1 MRFLMFAQLVDLFK
15 LRIGM
20 MMSITALAGYAVTPG
35 KDLSLAEL
43 FVLALLV
50 VAASASAG
58 AFNQY
63 AERDLD
69 SVMKRTQNR
78 PFVTGAFEHRTMW
91 LFIIAAILF
100 TSVALAWTL
109 FNPAVAVH
117 LFLGAFF
124 YGVVYTLWLKR
135 RSATNIVIGGAAGS
149 FAVMA
154 GAAAADPTLN
164 SSSIILAIVL
174 FLWTPPH
181 FWSLAIALHKDYK
194 EANVPMLPVVIG
206 DEKAAKIILANTILL
221 VAVSIMPY
229 FYEMGI
235 VYLICAATG
244 GAYFI
249 YKSILLVLDT
259 NKKTAMGCF
268 FSSLLQLAMVI
279 LGSVLSRFI

>member
-1 MRFLMFAQLVDLFK
+1 
-15 LRIGM
+15 
-20 MMSITALAGYAVTPG
+20 
-35 KDLSLAEL
+35 
-43 FVLALLV
+43 
-50 VAASASAG
+50 
-58 AFNQY
+58 
-63 AERDLD
+63 
-69 SVMKRTQNR
+69 
-78 PFVTGAFEHRTMW
+78 
-91 LFIIAAILF
+91 
-100 TSVALAWTL
+100 
-109 FNPAVAVH
+109 
-117 LFLGAFF
+117 
-124 YGVVYTLWLKR
+124 
-135 RSATNIVIGGAAGS
+135 
-149 FAVMA
+149 
-154 GAAAADPTLN
+154 
-164 SSSIILAIVL
+164 L